1 MAVPTSIE
9 QYLNTSY
16 RPDVEFI
23 EGDLRERSATPWSHS
38 RLLTLAGS
46 WFGRHEEEWDI
57 LTGLNARIRVSLS
70 RVRLADL
77 VIVVPAAYPPTLVEP
92 PLVVVE
98 IISPTD
104 SYSEIDERMR
114 DYATMGVPNLW
125 IIDPQQRIARE
136 RREGTWVD
144 VTRLSVPESPI
155 YVGVP
160 RLFARLDRYGPSA

>member
-46 WFGRHEEEWDI
+46 WFGQHEEEWDI

-70 RVRLADL
+70 RVRLTDL
-77 VIVVPAAYPPTLVEP
+77 VIVVPAAYPPALVEP
-92 PLVVVE
+92 PLIVIEVLAENDSNAEVE
-98 IISPTD
+98 Q
-104 SYSEIDERMR
+104 RVL
-114 DYATMGVPNLW
+114 DYQLMGIRNVW
-125 IIDPQQRIARE
+125 IINSKIGHGQVFCAK
-136 RREGTWVD
+136 
-144 VTRLSVPESPI
+144 TRKYVSRLTVENSPI
-155 YVGVP
+155 YLDAT
-160 RLFARLDRYGPSA
+160 RLCARMKSGRF